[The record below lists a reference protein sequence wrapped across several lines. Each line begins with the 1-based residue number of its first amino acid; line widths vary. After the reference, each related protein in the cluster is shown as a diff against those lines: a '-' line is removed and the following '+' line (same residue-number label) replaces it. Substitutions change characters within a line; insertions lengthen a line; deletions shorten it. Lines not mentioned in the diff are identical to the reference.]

1 MYGLQKKVRIKHNGI
16 NTDFYQMVDTSTDI
30 EVIKKKLKEYV
41 LDGIKLS
48 ELYLVKQIPTVI
60 DMEVQTYENLER
72 GNKNEK
78 I

>member
-30 EVIKKKLKEYV
+30 EVVKKKLKEYV
-41 LDGIKLS
+41 LTGSKLS

-60 DMEVQTYENLER
+60 DMEVQTYEDLER
-72 GNKNEK
+72 GNKNENK
-78 I
+78 